1 MLFSVDWRHHVTLA
15 VAYVWKDVMLYIVLC
30 RTKWRVHTLV
40 CRCEMINFM
49 SYVHL
54 PRIQMTNMCTH
65 EMFPWQFDKR
75 QKNSYLRQTENVWA
89 LGRIYHFK
97 VGGEGRRWS
106 NVLTA
111 WVEIFA
117 LKKITSSSTDSQL
130 LSNSMRRKHVLM
142 NGSYELYLLLF
153 MSRLRCDILLSTC
166 RRKNP
171 WCQRQNI
178 CQCHEKLCFGQRKGI
193 FILLQKNYFEQS
205 RINGNL
211 KIDQNKLSSQ
221 FSLHF

>member
-1 MLFSVDWRHHVTLA
+1 
-15 VAYVWKDVMLYIVLC
+15 MLYIVLC

-89 LGRIYHFK
+89 LGRKYHFK
-97 VGGEGRRWS
+97 VGGGGRGGGDQMY
-106 NVLTA
+106 LTS

-193 FILLQKNYFEQS
+193 FILQK
-205 RINGNL
+205 
-211 KIDQNKLSSQ
+211 KKL
-221 FSLHF
+221 LYAE

>member
-1 MLFSVDWRHHVTLA
+1 M
-15 VAYVWKDVMLYIVLC
+15 
-30 RTKWRVHTLV
+30 HTLV
-40 CRCEMINFM
+40 YRCEMVNFM
-49 SYVHL
+49 SYIHL

-89 LGRIYHFK
+89 LGRKYHFK
-97 VGGEGRRWS
+97 VGGGGGDQMY
-106 NVLTA
+106 LTA

-166 RRKNP
+166 RRKNT
-171 WCQRQNI
+171 WRQRQNV
-178 CQCHEKLCFGQRKGI
+178 CQCHEKLCFGQRKGT
-193 FILLQKNYFEQS
+193 FILQK
-205 RINGNL
+205 
-211 KIDQNKLSSQ
+211 KKL
-221 FSLHF
+221 LYAE

>member
-1 MLFSVDWRHHVTLA
+1 MV
-15 VAYVWKDVMLYIVLC
+15 
-30 RTKWRVHTLV
+30 
-40 CRCEMINFM
+40 NFM

-89 LGRIYHFK
+89 LGRKYHFK
-97 VGGEGRRWS
+97 VGGGGMGGGDQMY
-106 NVLTA
+106 LTA

-130 LSNSMRRKHVLM
+130 LSNSMRRKRVLM

-166 RRKNP
+166 RRKNT
-171 WCQRQNI
+171 WCQWQNV
-178 CQCHEKLCFGQRKGI
+178 CQCHEKLSFGQRKGI
-193 FILLQKNYFEQS
+193 FILLQK
-205 RINGNL
+205 
-211 KIDQNKLSSQ
+211 KL
-221 FSLHF
+221 FWTE

>member
-1 MLFSVDWRHHVTLA
+1 MLFSVDWRHHVNLA

-40 CRCEMINFM
+40 YRWEMVNFM
-49 SYVHL
+49 SYEHL
-54 PRIQMTNMCTH
+54 PRIQMTNMCTL

-89 LGRIYHFK
+89 LGRKYHFK
-97 VGGEGRRWS
+97 VGGEGGRGGGDQMY
-106 NVLTA
+106 LTA

-117 LKKITSSSTDSQL
+117 LRKITSSSTDSQL

-166 RRKNP
+166 RRKNT

-193 FILLQKNYFEQS
+193 FILQK
-205 RINGNL
+205 
-211 KIDQNKLSSQ
+211 KKL
-221 FSLHF
+221 LYAE

>member
-1 MLFSVDWRHHVTLA
+1 M
-15 VAYVWKDVMLYIVLC
+15 Y
-30 RTKWRVHTLV
+30 
-40 CRCEMINFM
+40 
-49 SYVHL
+49 
-54 PRIQMTNMCTH
+54 
-65 EMFPWQFDKR
+65 
-75 QKNSYLRQTENVWA
+75 
-89 LGRIYHFK
+89 
-97 VGGEGRRWS
+97 
-106 NVLTA
+106 LTA

-153 MSRLRCDILLSTC
+153 MSRLCCDILLSTC

-193 FILLQKNYFEQS
+193 FILQKKNYCMRS
-205 RINGNL
+205 RING
-211 KIDQNKLSSQ
+211 KLEYWPKQTLIAIFFTFITCINWELIFYEKSYCMRKRVNGN
-221 FSLHF
+221 